1 MESVDYG
8 IIYCTKEDI
17 EREKK
22 CLERYIEE
30 TKHKIEEMEKVVA
43 DREKEKK
50 LEDKFTKVN
59 NEEVEWQSEFVPI
72 ELQSDYVP
80 FQPDDYVGGD
90 TLFYFE
96 FEGNKYYLN
105 DFLRVHD
112 NPWFSGDDF
121 PTIIDGVYSN
131 DTVDP
136 IFVHLIG
143 DYAVDIYKRK

>member
-1 MESVDYG
+1 MEIVDYG
-8 IIYCTKEDI
+8 IIYCTEEDI

-43 DREKEKK
+43 DREREKK
-50 LEDKFTKVN
+50 LEDMFTKVN
-59 NEEVEWQSEFVPI
+59 NEEIAWQSEFVP
-72 ELQSDYVP
+72 EEWQSDYVP
-80 FQPDDYVGGD
+80 SQLNDDGD
-90 TLFYFE
+90 ILFYFE
-96 FEGNKYYLN
+96 FDGNKYYLN

-143 DYAVDIYKRK
+143 DWAVDIYKRKK

>member
-1 MESVDYG
+1 MENVDYG
-8 IIYCTKEDI
+8 IIYCTAEDI
-17 EREKK
+17 EWEKK
-22 CLERYIEE
+22 CLERYVEE

-43 DREKEKK
+43 NREKEKK

-59 NEEVEWQSEFVPI
+59 NEEIEWQSEFVP
-72 ELQSDYVP
+72 
-80 FQPDDYVGGD
+80 YVGSQSNDDGD
-90 TLFYFE
+90 ILFYFE
-96 FEGNKYYLN
+96 FGGNKYYLN

-143 DYAVDIYKRK
+143 DWAVDIYKRKK

>member
-43 DREKEKK
+43 DREREKK

-59 NEEVEWQSEFVPI
+59 NEEVEWQSEFVPSQ
-72 ELQSDYVP
+72 L
-80 FQPDDYVGGD
+80 DDD
-90 TLFYFE
+90 DDILFYFE
-96 FEGNKYYLN
+96 FDGNKYYLN

-112 NPWFSGDDF
+112 NPYQVMRG
-121 PTIIDGVYSN
+121 N
-131 DTVDP
+131 
-136 IFVHLIG
+136 
-143 DYAVDIYKRK
+143 A